1 MNRTMVP
8 GLMVNVAGSNAALVV
23 PLPVIFTSTM
33 AAPVAGAAGAAAEFA
48 AAGTAAAAWDA
59 SGLLPPPQAT
69 APTARSGASADN
81 RTLMAAETTDGGR
94 LSTRAQ

>member
-69 APTARSGASADN
+69 APTARSGVSAVN
-81 RTLMAAETTDGGR
+81 RMLMSSETMAGCR
-94 LSTRAQ
+94 L